1 MVGQSLGDDNWQGA
15 FAAFVQP
22 KRRARR
28 MFASGEL
35 RLALLLLIGQQSRH
49 GYDLIKAIEE
59 LTGGAYAP
67 SPGAVYPTLTLMV
80 AEGVIRQ
87 APSEGTRKSF
97 EIALEGAAEL
107 DVRGGEATKLF
118 AKLTSFGESQ
128 TRAAPPELLRSMGNL
143 GNVLRHRAET
153 GEMSSSALQMAV
165 DMIDDAAKRI
175 ERF

>member
-1 MVGQSLGDDNWQGA
+1 MVRQSLGDENWEGA

-22 KRRARR
+22 KRRAPR

-35 RLALLLLIGQQSRH
+35 RLALLYLIGQQSRH
-49 GYDLIKAIEE
+49 GYDLIKAIED
-59 LTGGAYAP
+59 LTGGSYAP
-67 SPGAVYPTLTLMV
+67 SPGAIYPTLTLMV
-80 AEGVIRQ
+80 AEGVIKQ

-97 EIALEGAAEL
+97 EIAFEGAAEL
-107 DVRGGEATKLF
+107 DVRGGEAQKLLT
-118 AKLTSFGESQ
+118 KLTSFGEIQ

-143 GNVLRHRAET
+143 GNVLRHMAET
-153 GEMSSSALQMAV
+153 GEMSNKAVQMAV

>member
-1 MVGQSLGDDNWQGA
+1 MVRQSLGDENWESA

-22 KRRARR
+22 KRRAPR

-35 RLALLLLIGQQSRH
+35 RLALLHLIGQQSRH
-49 GYDLIKAIEE
+49 GYDLIKAIED
-59 LTGGAYAP
+59 LTSGAYAP
-67 SPGAVYPTLTLMV
+67 SPGAVYPTLALMMG
-80 AEGVIRQ
+80 EGVIKH

-107 DVRGGEATKLF
+107 DVRSGEAKKLL

-128 TRAAPPELLRSMGNL
+128 TCAAPPELLRSMGNL

-153 GEMSSSALQMAV
+153 GEMNNRAVQMAV